1 KERGPRVPVLA
12 MMVFDATAKSDG
24 GLLPAEIADRL
35 IAAGADVVGGNCGL
49 GPAELYQVVTGM
61 VGRGKP
67 VIAQPNAGLP
77 ASVEGRTLYVANPEH
92 FGVFARRMLKS
103 GVRLVGGCCG
113 TTPEH
118 TRAMLGAVRMLRGE
132 KVDERTTSA
141 RVVAAVN
148 TEPAPAP
155 AARTPL

>member
-1 KERGPRVPVLA
+1 
-12 MMVFDATAKSDG
+12 M
-24 GLLPAEIADRL
+24 I
-35 IAAGADVVGGNCGL
+35 GGNCGI
-49 GPAELYQVVTGM
+49 GPAELYQVAVGM

-132 KVDERTTSA
+132 KHRRARRRAARRRVDHEQHSTRAAAAGEGRRSPSAAGSA
-141 RVVAAVN
+141 RGSRAASS
-148 TEPAPAP
+148 
-155 AARTPL
+155 RSRSS

>member
-1 KERGPRVPVLA
+1 MCIR
-12 MMVFDATAKSDG
+12 DS
-24 GLLPAEIADRL
+24 
-35 IAAGADVVGGNCGL
+35 
-49 GPAELYQVVTGM
+49 YQVVTNM

-132 KVDERTTSA
+132 KIDERGTKSSPSIQITQG
-141 RVVAAVN
+141 
-148 TEPAPAP
+148 PAP
-155 AARTPL
+155 AAKTPLPQRSRIGGRLARGEFVVSVELTAPTGLDVGKTKAAV